1 MKYPDLKS
9 ADNALELLNPKVIVM
24 RIQCSRFICHEL
36 LPYN

>member
-1 MKYPDLKS
+1 MKYPGLKR

-24 RIQCSRFICHEL
+24 QIQCRLFTCHEP